1 MLLDRVILRRLAE
14 TVSGRLRSSLHCA
27 WIEVTRSQLSPSIGL
42 LKSSMGLKPPL
53 STERASCRGRNVR
66 NQNYRP
72 QIPQKRDRLKGITL
86 SSSCRPPHTLL
97 PR

>member
-1 MLLDRVILRRLAE
+1 MLLDRVILRRPAE

-27 WIEVTRSQLSPSIGL
+27 WIEVTRSQLSSSIGL

-66 NQNYRP
+66 NQITRYSTV
-72 QIPQKRDRLKGITL
+72 LKFL
-86 SSSCRPPHTLL
+86 SNGTD
-97 PR
+97 

>member
-27 WIEVTRSQLSPSIGL
+27 WIEVTRSQLSSSIGQ

-53 STERASCRGRNVR
+53 SRGRASWSD
-66 NQNYRP
+66 QSP
-72 QIPQKRDRLKGITL
+72 DSDETD
-86 SSSCRPPHTLL
+86 
-97 PR
+97 